1 MMKISFEYTN
11 ELAQQIVKTELALT
25 KLDSSFLL
33 NKEDIKEKLRTSAIK
48 YAFIG
53 FDSSFASFDFDNLN
67 LNKDSFLLSK
77 DEILIKSYSSLLDF
91 LNSKKN
97 ANLDCSLLLDAYSI
111 LSPASKKCFRIDKI
125 SKPYSIRLPFSN
137 EIFIPASSNKIESS
151 LSILLAYLNENDL
164 PLSIKGAVCFYYL
177 LSICPFEEYNVLLCF
192 AISSFYLPFAFLLGK
207 EFYLNK
213 DRFISNFL
221 LGLPNYF
228 SFCREE
234 KFSLELWIG
243 FYLDCFYK
251 TIASL
256 SKFPKTTS
264 KQSNKQ
270 LLLSLNK
277 KDCILISYCQ
287 KNKKNIVKNNELA
300 LLFNVTPRA
309 ISKWAKEWV
318 SKGILIPESGQV
330 RTTSYR
336 FSPSFASL
344 KASELNGIK

>member
-1 MMKISFEYTN
+1 MMKISFKYTN
-11 ELAQQIVKTELALT
+11 ELVQQIIKTELALA

-33 NKEDIKEKLRTSAIK
+33 NKEDIKEELRTSAIK

-53 FDSSFASFDFDNLN
+53 FDNSFASFDFDNLN
-67 LNKDSFLLSK
+67 LNKDLILSDK
-77 DEILIKSYSSLLDF
+77 DEVLVKSYSSLLDF
-91 LNSKKN
+91 LKSKRN
-97 ANLDCSLLLDAYSI
+97 ANLDRCLLLDAYSI
-111 LSPASKKCFRIDKI
+111 LSPRSKKCFRVDKAC
-125 SKPYSIRLPFSN
+125 KPYSIRLPFSN
-137 EIFIPASSNKIESS
+137 EIFVPASSNKIESS
-151 LSILLAYLNENDL
+151 LSCLLDYLNKNDL
-164 PLSIKGAVCFYYL
+164 PLSIKGAICFYYL
-177 LSICPFEEYNVLLCF
+177 LSICPFQEYNVLLCF
-192 AISSFYLPFAFLLGK
+192 AISSFYLPFIFPLEK
-207 EFYLNK
+207 QFYLNK

-228 SFCREE
+228 DFCREE

-243 FYLDCFYK
+243 FYLDCLCK

-256 SKFPKTTS
+256 SKLPGITS
-264 KQSNKQ
+264 KQSSKQ

-344 KASELNGIK
+344 KPSELNGIK